1 MDKMNIVWQSP
12 DELIPY
18 ERNQKKHDEK
28 QIRNVANS
36 IKRFGWKQ
44 PIVVDSKGVVV
55 IGHCRLLA
63 AQKLGMDQVPV
74 VVADDLTE
82 DEVRELR
89 IADNKTNESPWDIDA
104 LSIDAAELGFEGFDF
119 DFDLPKL
126 DDAADDRYTTKVNV
140 PQYEIQGE
148 QPSESELYDRSKADE
163 LIAEI

>member
-44 PIVVDSKGVVV
+44 PIVVDGKGVVI

-63 AQKLGMDQVPV
+63 AQKLGLDQVPV

-89 IADNKTNESPWDIDA
+89 IADNKTNESEWDVDFLKDDLQE
-104 LSIDAAELGFEGFDF
+104 LSFDGFDF
-119 DFDLPKL
+119 DFAVDRGGDEEPFSL
-126 DDAADDRYTTKVNV
+126 DDEEHTENNTADQEFGHVCPNCGFV
-140 PQYEIQGE
+140 FE
-148 QPSESELYDRSKADE
+148 
-163 LIAEI
+163 